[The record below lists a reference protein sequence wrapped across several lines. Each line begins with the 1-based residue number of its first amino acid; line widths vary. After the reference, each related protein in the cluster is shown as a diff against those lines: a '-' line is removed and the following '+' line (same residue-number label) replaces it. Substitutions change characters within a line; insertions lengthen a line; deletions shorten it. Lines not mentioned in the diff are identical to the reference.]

1 MESKIM
7 NMKFLSSNIHLKT
20 INDKGEISGYAS
32 VFNIVDGYNDAVLRG
47 AFANSIKE
55 FKSGKKPKL
64 LWQHDTN
71 LPIGVIEEIYEDD
84 YGLFIKS
91 QLILEIPKAKEIYL
105 LLKSKAIDGFS
116 IGYKIKDSYFNKHIQ
131 YLTDI
136 DLLEVSIVT
145 FPACKEAVVEE
156 VKSCVNNDNLYIDL
170 IKSTSSKI
178 KNIIN
183 R

>member
-1 MESKIM
+1 
-7 NMKFLSSNIHLKT
+7 MKFLSSNVHLKS
-20 INDKGEISGYAS
+20 INDQGEISGYAS
-32 VFNIVDGYNDAVLRG
+32 VFNIIDGYNDAVVKG
-47 AFANSIKE
+47 AFTKSIKD

-71 LPIGVIEEIYEDD
+71 LPIGVIEEIYEDS

-91 QLILEIPKAKEIYL
+91 QLILEIPKAREIYL

-116 IGYKIKDSYFNKHIQ
+116 IGYRIKDSYFNNNIQ

-156 VKSCVNNDNLYIDL
+156 VKSSENDNAFYMDL
-170 IKSTSSKI
+170 IRSTSNKI
-178 KNIIN
+178 KNITN